1 VLPSLPFRFFSL
13 YLSLSLFLL
22 FFFDLSVSLL
32 DLMRRL
38 EVWSCSPT
46 EESEKAEK
54 KRRRMEEREEKIDCE
69 RMVFSFVFF
78 IDLL

>member
-13 YLSLSLFLL
+13 YLPLSLFLL

-32 DLMRRL
+32 DFMRRL
-38 EVWSCSPT
+38 EVWSCSQT